1 MGIFSKISNFI
12 EKRSGGGTLEN
23 PPYWMMKILGQ
34 SNSSGVPVNH
44 DTAEQLSTY
53 YACRKLLSDTLAIVP
68 LGVRKELKDGTRQ
81 TDKNHPVYHLL
92 ARKPN
97 PFQTSFMWRSQHMQ
111 LMLDHG
117 NSYSLIIRNGMG
129 VPIQLSMPLNPY
141 SVFPFLFKDPVTG
154 MEQLYYQIQGHD
166 LPVLSRDILHFRNT
180 VTGGIN
186 QNLFKGKSILTA
198 ARESIGLGLTQLKYG
213 SDVYRNGGGKRV
225 ALTTD
230 RRLDPEVRKALRT
243 GWKKRYS
250 GPDKMGEV
258 AILEAGVKA
267 VEMGMNPIDADF
279 LNSRKFTALEIA
291 QFFGIFQPSKVGI
304 EVNNSYNSLEQ
315 QSIAFVTD
323 TMMPHFVQYE
333 QEMNDKL
340 FSSKIDQNH
349 YTKFNINSLMRGD
362 SAARKEWYRTLF
374 NIGVFTRNEIRALEE
389 MNPIIEGDKTYLQQ
403 NLAPAEMLADLM
415 KMKYE
420 TQKKQVEPKQT
431 KG

>member
-1 MGIFSKISNFI
+1 
-12 EKRSGGGTLEN
+12 
-23 PPYWMMKILGQ
+23 
-34 SNSSGVPVNH
+34 
-44 DTAEQLSTY
+44 
-53 YACRKLLSDTLAIVP
+53 
-68 LGVRKELKDGTRQ
+68 
-81 TDKNHPVYHLL
+81 
-92 ARKPN
+92 
-97 PFQTSFMWRSQHMQ
+97 
-111 LMLDHG
+111 
-117 NSYSLIIRNGMG
+117 
-129 VPIQLSMPLNPY
+129 
-141 SVFPFLFKDPVTG
+141 
-154 MEQLYYQIQGHD
+154 
-166 LPVLSRDILHFRNT
+166 
-180 VTGGIN
+180 
-186 QNLFKGKSILTA
+186 
-198 ARESIGLGLTQLKYG
+198 
-213 SDVYRNGGGKRV
+213 
-225 ALTTD
+225 
-230 RRLDPEVRKALRT
+230 
-243 GWKKRYS
+243 
-250 GPDKMGEV
+250 MGEV

-323 TMMPHFVQYE
+323 TMMPYFVQYE

-389 MNPIIEGDKTYLQQ
+389 MNPILDGDKTYLQQ

-420 TQKKQVEPKQT
+420 NQKKQVEPKQN